1 MSGFGDECA
10 VSRRRSPG
18 AAQPARLLAGLRNQ
32 HQFSG
37 AMMHIALTTIAT
49 ILIATIGR
57 LTWGAVLVGR
67 DYDSEG

>member
-1 MSGFGDECA
+1 
-10 VSRRRSPG
+10 
-18 AAQPARLLAGLRNQ
+18 
-32 HQFSG
+32 
-37 AMMHIALTTIAT
+37 MMHIALTTIAT